1 MSRFTR
7 GFDLRGTKQATRI
20 ILLPFIWIFL
30 LSQTSLS
37 QSQQS
42 SPIIREVSLQI
53 QGQQDGE
60 NMAELIQVMKGEPFS
75 LERISQSIKH
85 LYSTGLFSDIKVLR
99 EGEKDI
105 RLTYVLTRK
114 FFTRK
119 INILVEEGISQKKLK
134 KALDAV
140 RENSAF
146 SDGMVAKAEEELRE
160 ALREQG
166 YFDPKIKTDVEKDF
180 KTSSVDI
187 LFEVR
192 SSKRYRVKEITF
204 SGQTIL
210 PEADLRQTMETK
222 KGHMFVPAQLESDVQ
237 KLKRLYNSRHYNRAE
252 VNIKRT
258 DFEKDG
264 VSVELGIMPHERLEV
279 VVKGAEVPLG
289 LLLPIWE
296 ERIFEEW
303 GLSEGE
309 AKIINYLRD
318 KGYLFASVHSFI
330 EKKENSMRVVYEVAP
345 DKKYGIQDISFEGL
359 KYFTPEQLRREL
371 GIREKIPFLGWISG
385 KKLFE
390 LPQEIEELYK
400 RNGFSQTT
408 VYLNFTRIDDKV
420 TAKYYINEGNQE
432 RIKNIFFRGN
442 KALAAG
448 KLMEHISIYP
458 NGPFFR
464 PIIERDVE
472 RLENFYLEQG
482 FRGTEIQ
489 SSVEKADE
497 DLYSVT
503 FDIQEGKR
511 VKIEKI
517 IIAGNS
523 VTRKSTI
530 LRELRIEEGDYARL
544 GLIRGSKRGLENL
557 GIFTEVKIEE
567 ISLSP
572 ESENLIVSVREGER
586 NYVSLGLGLETKN
599 EPRTFSVWNNEVRLR
614 GTAELIRNN
623 IFGRAAQLS
632 LVGQFS
638 LREKRGVISWEQP
651 YFFGMPLQTY
661 LNAWLEREERT
672 SFSFERRGISL
683 TTIKPL
689 SESSLLLATLRWART
704 TLFDLQIAESEID
717 RQYSPFS
724 ASSISGSFIWDRRD
738 DPFNPEKGHFFSI
751 AFEWAFPL
759 FKVESDFLKNFI
771 KYQQYIPVIPG
782 VTFSSTFR
790 LGLGRGRMPIHERFF
805 AGGSNSFRGERFDEL
820 GPKDPYSL
828 KPVGG
833 KALFLMNLELTVPLF
848 FSFRDLFATLF
859 YDAGNV
865 FAKRKQMSLAAI
877 QDTIGV
883 GLRYRTPLGPIRFEL
898 GWNLD
903 IPEGE
908 RRVLAFITIGNVF

>member
-1 MSRFTR
+1 MR
-7 GFDLRGTKQATRI
+7 GKKQITRI

-60 NMAELIQVMKGEPFS
+60 NMAELIQVSEGEPFS

-119 INILVEEGISQKKLK
+119 INILVEEEISKKKLK
-134 KALDAV
+134 KALDSV

-160 ALREQG
+160 ALRKQG
-166 YFDPKIKTDVEKDF
+166 YFDPEIKTDVEKDF

-252 VNIKRT
+252 VNIKKT
-258 DFEKDG
+258 DFEEDG

-279 VVKGAEVPLG
+279 VVKGAEVPLR

-385 KKLFE
+385 KRLFE

-400 RNGFSQTT
+400 KNGFSQTT

-458 NGPFFR
+458 DGPFFR

-511 VKIEKI
+511 VKVEKI
-517 IIAGNS
+517 IIAGDS
-523 VTRKSTI
+523 ITRKSTI

-544 GLIRGSKRGLENL
+544 GLIRESKRGLENL

-689 SESSLLLATLRWART
+689 SESSLLLTTLRWART

-738 DPFNPEKGHFFSI
+738 DPFNPKKGHFFSI

-848 FSFRDLFATLF
+848 FSLRDLFATLF

-865 FAKRKQMSLAAI
+865 FAKRRQMSLAAI

-883 GLRYRTPLGPIRFEL
+883 GLRYRTPLGPIRFEI

>member
-1 MSRFTR
+1 MR
-7 GFDLRGTKQATRI
+7 GKKQITRI

-60 NMAELIQVMKGEPFS
+60 NMAELIQVSEGEPFS

-119 INILVEEGISQKKLK
+119 INILVEEEISKKKLK
-134 KALDAV
+134 KALDSV

-160 ALREQG
+160 ALRKQG
-166 YFDPKIKTDVEKDF
+166 YFDPEIKTDVEKDF

-252 VNIKRT
+252 VNIKKT
-258 DFEKDG
+258 DFEEDG

-279 VVKGAEVPLG
+279 VVKGAEVPLR

-385 KKLFE
+385 KRLFE

-400 RNGFSQTT
+400 KNGFSQTT

-458 NGPFFR
+458 DGPFFR

-511 VKIEKI
+511 VKVEKI
-517 IIAGNS
+517 IIAGDS
-523 VTRKSTI
+523 ITRKSTI

-544 GLIRGSKRGLENL
+544 GLIRESKRGLENL

-683 TTIKPL
+683 TTIKPF
-689 SESSLLLATLRWART
+689 SESSLLLTTLRWART

-738 DPFNPEKGHFFSI
+738 DPFNPKKGHFFSI

-848 FSFRDLFATLF
+848 FSLRDLFATLF

-865 FAKRKQMSLAAI
+865 FAKRRQMSLAAI

-883 GLRYRTPLGPIRFEL
+883 GLRYRTPLGPIRFEI